1 MKYFLTYHAVERLKE
16 RFSDFYNK
24 HPELKK
30 WSREKGVESVKKL
43 FDDFLSKSNENKSY
57 INNTMYMLK
66 LYEKYGYD
74 TEYCFKEYEK
84 ENILFIL
91 TKNRSDNH
99 YKLVTLMPTEYRP
112 SVKNIKY
119 NNKQKKEDKHMKFVM
134 DWYENLNVENKKLL
148 KNNLNP
154 IIECSSEIR
163 RALSSLVVDGKTEV
177 IRRLSNSKTLHSV
190 IYNNTLYEFIYGKTN
205 NGSKEIQIQKIE
217 ELSIDCI
224 NKEKY
229 QDFLDF
235 ELKKNLLML
244 VHNNQTQAE
253 KISNTKSLHVAQW
266 NGLEYTFLYQKTP
279 QGDRKITL
287 EKEPIQIQR
296 RKCKM

>member
-24 HPELKK
+24 HPELRV
-30 WSREKGVESVKKL
+30 WSRDKGVKSVKKL
-43 FDDFLSKSNENKSY
+43 FDDFLNQANENRSY

-74 TEYCFKEYEK
+74 TEYCFKELEK
-84 ENILFIL
+84 ENILFVL

-134 DWYENLNVENKKLL
+134 DWYDNLNINNKTILEND
-148 KNNLNP
+148 LNP
-154 IIECSSEIR
+154 IIECSTEIKK
-163 RALSSLVVDGKTEV
+163 ALIDLVIDGKTES
-177 IRRLSNSKTLHSV
+177 IRRISNSKSLHSI
-190 IYNNTLYEFIYGKTN
+190 IYNNTYYEFVYGKTN
-205 NGSKEIQIQKIE
+205 NGSKEISIQKIE
-217 ELSIDCI
+217 ERSIDMI
-224 NKEKY
+224 SKEKY
-229 QDFLDF
+229 QEYLDC

-244 VHNNQTQAE
+244 VHNDQTQAE
-253 KISNTKSLHVAQW
+253 KISNTKSLHIAQW
-266 NGLEYTFLYQKTP
+266 NGFEYTFLYQKTP

-287 EKEPIQIQR
+287 EKKPTQLQR
-296 RKCKM
+296 KRCRI